1 MSGGQ
6 QIPNEIGAN
15 DILGIFKTISNDGI
29 LNFICD
35 ETNKCAAKCIETA
48 KNAYLLKKK
57 KNKQNG
63 ELGSSLP

>member
-1 MSGGQ
+1 M
-6 QIPNEIGAN
+6 GAN

-57 KNKQNG
+57 KKTKWRIG
-63 ELGSSLP
+63 FKSPLKSLD